1 MKRNLLPTL
10 SVLCCLLF
18 VAFFT
23 NKAQAQDPQFSQ
35 FYAAPTQTN
44 PALTGVFNGR
54 FRVNMNYREQ
64 WASIIN
70 NAPFRTVSG
79 SFEMRHAIGRNDFLS
94 YGVTVLRDEAGDA
107 DYTRNQGVL
116 GVSYMKKLSGG
127 RYGAGTQFL
136 VAGAQVGGGQ
146 HSIQGDR
153 LWFSSQY
160 NVGTESI
167 DFGTPSGEMLSSM
180 SDFYLDFNAGLLWY
194 AVFDDDMSIYAG
206 GSLHHINAP
215 SISFFESGDAGE
227 INMKWSGQIGG
238 ELPLSRELS
247 ILPAAIVIGQGPSLN
262 TIFGTN
268 FRYTNRDWREIAIR
282 AGLWGNFVNNLDSG
296 LSFPSMI
303 YTAVL
308 EMGRWNVGLSYDVNA
323 GSLTAPTNSRGAFEI
338 SASYVHPAQ
347 RKQKV
352 KCPKL

>member
-1 MKRNLLPTL
+1 MKNLLH
-10 SVLCCLLF
+10 LF
-18 VAFFT
+18 IAVTFFAFFA
-23 NKAQAQDPQFSQ
+23 NPSELQAQDPHLAQ
-35 FYAAPTQTN
+35 FYAAPTHTN
-44 PALTGVFNGR
+44 PALLGVFNGR

-70 NAPFRTVSG
+70 NNPFRTMAG
-79 SFEMRHAIGRNDFLS
+79 SFEMRHGVGRNDFLS
-94 YGVTVLRDEAGDA
+94 YGVSVLRDEAGTSR
-107 DYTRNQGVL
+107 YTRNQGTL

-127 RYGAGTQFL
+127 RYGSGTQFL
-136 VAGAQVGGGQ
+136 IAGAQAGGGQ
-146 HSIQGDR
+146 HSIQGDK
-153 LWFSSQY
+153 LWFSNQY
-160 NVGTESI
+160 
-167 DFGTPSGEMLSSM
+167 DFDAEEVNFNAASGEGISNM
-180 SDFYLDFNAGLLWY
+180 SDFYIDFNAGLMWY
-194 AVFDDDMSIYAG
+194 AVFDDNMSIYAG

-215 SISFFESGDAGE
+215 RITFFESGDAGQLD
-227 INMKWSGQIGG
+227 MKWNGQIGG

-247 ILPAAIVIGQGPSLN
+247 MLPAVIVMGQGPSLN

-282 AGLWGNFVNNLDSG
+282 IGVWGDLVNNLDSG

-323 GSLTAPTNSRGAFEI
+323 GALTAPTNSRGAFEI
-338 SASYVHPAQ
+338 SASYVHPAT
-347 RKQKV
+347 RKEKV